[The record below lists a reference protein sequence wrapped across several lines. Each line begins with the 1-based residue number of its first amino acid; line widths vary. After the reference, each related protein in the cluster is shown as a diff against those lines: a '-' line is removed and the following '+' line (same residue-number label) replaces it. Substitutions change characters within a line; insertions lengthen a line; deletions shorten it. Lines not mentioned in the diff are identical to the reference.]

1 MKLND
6 CIKRIEKYMCSNDNH
21 PRFVNVTNCAD
32 MNELCSH
39 FKVGTNIF
47 KSVEDYAN
55 SDEAPSESSL
65 LNELRN
71 SEGCIFITG
80 FSTFYKLLG
89 EQKLRDFLKTIISLS
104 VSNLKA
110 IIICYQCEKYLRF
123 SDSRYN
129 NWVYLIDGNNDNTT
143 KLVFSP
149 PDSII
154 SDEDICVNGIH
165 ALSGIIEKKAP
176 SILYVVTSKKR
187 ATYQFSL
194 LDITEQSSG
203 FDLLC
208 TLDSSTAKLKKE
220 YGTDS
225 QWNYAIHKVKEFSSL
240 YNYTTKNFG
249 SINTLD
255 LSLPKW
261 DSFDDNKKWMYFILL
276 KLYGAPNSFCLNL
289 AVELSDTYSKLIK
302 SIYQGLLKLS
312 HTDANYWECY
322 NERKYLIQLVGNS
335 DVEVSDYCKW
345 VLSKGKDA
353 IYYLTD
359 MTTTEINMIF
369 SLLDDYGKEYSRTE
383 LLEILNHIYPDLY
396 QYLLPYDYK
405 NTLLNNYFADYKY
418 QKVINSITP
427 EFLELVEEQAKKR
440 EYNLLLPCRSEKIES
455 IDVSNALVY
464 FVDAMGVEYL
474 SYIMAQCQKYNLMAF
489 TTLCHCEIPSITC
502 KNKEF
507 IEVFKSNGAKFA
519 KDENGI
525 KELDELKHHGVEDFD
540 YNNNKLPT
548 YIREELRIISDVIEK
563 AHTKL
568 QNDDF
573 TRIIIIS
580 DHGASR
586 LSVISEQENK
596 HQMHTNGI
604 HSGRCCPKS
613 ESDVQPDCAID
624 GDDFWALANYDRFKG
639 GRKANIEVHGGATL
653 EEVVIPI
660 IEITKAASEY
670 EFEIKTP
677 RIKFS
682 KRKKNASIQIFSKE
696 KLDDVTIRISRIDN
710 VCSAVSSDGRN
721 FVVDIP
727 ELKSTGDYSVDIYL
741 HNNLVKSG
749 LKFHADNS
757 DFSEKNLL

>member
-21 PRFVNVTNCAD
+21 PRIVNVNNCAD
-32 MNELCSH
+32 MKELCSH
-39 FKVGTNIF
+39 FKVGKNTF
-47 KSVEDYAN
+47 KNVEDFAN
-55 SDEAPSESSL
+55 SDEAPSESAL

-71 SEGCIFITG
+71 LNGCVFITG

-89 EQKLRDFLKTIISLS
+89 EQKLRDFLKNIISIS
-104 VSNLKA
+104 ISNLK
-110 IIICYQCEKYLRF
+110 IIFICFQCEKYLKF

-129 NWVYLIDGNNDNTT
+129 NWVYLIDGNSDNATQ
-143 KLVFSP
+143 LVFSSI
-149 PDSII
+149 DSIV
-154 SDEDICVNGIH
+154 SDGNICANGIH
-165 ALSGIIEKKAP
+165 TIAEIIEKRAP
-176 SILYVVTSKKR
+176 VVLYVITSKKKS
-187 ATYQFSL
+187 TYQFSL

-203 FDLLC
+203 YDLLC
-208 TLDSSTAKLKKE
+208 TLDSITSKLKKE

-225 QWNYAIHKVKEFSSL
+225 QWNYAIQKIKESSSW
-240 YNYTTKNFG
+240 YNYAVNNFG
-249 SINTLD
+249 SVNTLD
-255 LSLPKW
+255 LSLHKW
-261 DSFDDNKKWMYFILL
+261 NSFDDDKKWMFFILL
-276 KLYGAPNSFCLNL
+276 KLYGVPNSLCLNI
-289 AVELSDTYSKLIK
+289 AAELSELIK
-302 SIYQGLLKLS
+302 NIYQGLLKIS
-312 HTDANYWECY
+312 HNDANYWECY
-322 NERKYLIQLVGNS
+322 NERKHLLQLLDKS
-335 DVEVSDYCKW
+335 DVDIADYCKW

-359 MTTTEINMIF
+359 MTVTETNMIF
-369 SLLDDYGKEYSRTE
+369 RLLNDYGKEYSRTE
-383 LLEILNHIYPDLY
+383 LSEILKHIYPDLY

-405 NTLLNNYFADYKY
+405 NTMLNNYFADYKY
-418 QKVINSITP
+418 QKVINFIIP
-427 EFLELVEEQAKKR
+427 EFLALVEEQARKR
-440 EYNLLLPCRSEKIES
+440 DYNLLLPYRSEKIES

-540 YNNNKLPT
+540 YSNNKLPT
-548 YIREELRIISDVIEK
+548 YIKEELRIISDVIEK
-563 AHTKL
+563 THTKL
-568 QNDDF
+568 QNDNFD
-573 TRIIIIS
+573 RIIIIS

-624 GDDFWALANYDRFKG
+624 GDDFWVLANYDRFKG

-660 IEITKAASEY
+660 IEITKAASDY

-677 RIKFS
+677 KIKFS

-696 KLDDVTIRISRIDN
+696 KLDGITIRISRINN

-727 ELKSTGDYSVDIYL
+727 DLKSTGDYSVDIYL

>member
-1 MKLND
+1 MKLDD
-6 CIKRIEKYMCSNDNH
+6 CIKRIEKYICSNDNH
-21 PRFVNVTNCAD
+21 PRIVNVNNCVD

-39 FKVGTNIF
+39 FKVGTNVF
-47 KSVEDYAN
+47 KNVEDYAN
-55 SDEAPSESSL
+55 SDEAPSESAL

-71 SEGCIFITG
+71 SDGCIFIAG

-89 EQKLRDFLKTIISLS
+89 EQKLKDFLKNIISLS

-110 IIICYQCEKYLRF
+110 IFICFQCEKYLSF

-129 NWVYLIDGNNDNTT
+129 NWVYLIDGNSDNTT
-143 KLVFSP
+143 QLVFSS
-149 PDSII
+149 PDNII
-154 SDEDICVNGIH
+154 SDSNSCANGIH
-165 ALSGIIEKKAP
+165 TIAEIIEKSAP
-176 SILYVVTSKKR
+176 AVLNVVTGKKKS
-187 ATYQFSL
+187 TYQFSL
-194 LDITEQSSG
+194 LDITEQSGG

-208 TLDSSTAKLKKE
+208 TLDASTSMLKKE

-225 QWNYAIHKVKEFSSL
+225 QWNYAIQKLKEFSSW
-240 YNYTTKNFG
+240 YNYAVKNFG
-249 SINTLD
+249 SVNTLD
-255 LSLPKW
+255 LSLSKW
-261 DSFDDNKKWMYFILL
+261 NSFDDNKRWLFFILF
-276 KLYGAPNSFCLNL
+276 KLYGVPNSPYLKL
-289 AVELSDTYSKLIK
+289 VVELSGACDELCKN
-302 SIYQGLLKLS
+302 IYQGLLKLS
-312 HTDANYWECY
+312 TRDENYWECY
-322 NERKYLIQLVGNS
+322 NERKYLIKLLGCS
-335 DVEVSDYCKW
+335 DVEVADYCKW
-345 VLSKGKDA
+345 VLSKGKEA

-359 MTTTEINMIF
+359 MTATETNMIF
-369 SLLDDYGKEYSRTE
+369 SLLNDYGKDYSKPE
-383 LLEILNHIYPDLY
+383 LLGILSHIYPDLY

-405 NTLLNNYFADYKY
+405 NDVLNNYFADYKY

-427 EFLELVEEQAKKR
+427 EFLELVEEQARKR
-440 EYNLLLPCRSEKIES
+440 DYNLLLPFRSEKIES

-507 IEVFKSNGAKFA
+507 VEVFKNNGAKFA

-548 YIREELRIISDVIEK
+548 YIREEFRIISDVIEN

-568 QNDDF
+568 QSDDF
-573 TRIIIIS
+573 DRIIIIS

-613 ESDVQPDCAID
+613 ESDVRPDCAID
-624 GDDFWALANYDRFKG
+624 GGDFWVLANYDRFKG

-677 RIKFS
+677 KIKFS

-696 KLDDVTIRISRIDN
+696 KLDGVTIRISRMGN
-710 VCSAVSSDGRN
+710 AYSAISSDGRN
-721 FVVDIP
+721 FTVDIP
-727 ELKSTGDYSVDIYL
+727 DLKSTGDYSVDIYL
-741 HNNLVKSG
+741 NNNLVKPG